1 MACQARPG
9 RGRLSGHP
17 GPRPGARARE
27 ALIAARHGLAS
38 RARRQHSGR
47 ACAGCRRS
55 PSVGHP
61 PGFPGTPEPPLPEPA
76 WRSLPC
82 AIGTLRR
89 CSFRSARPAQPRT
102 FAMPR
107 HRCAILDDY
116 QDITLKVADW
126 SKVSADLD
134 IKVFKEHLGSQDNV
148 IKALQGFD
156 IVCAMRER
164 TGFPRAVIEKL
175 PDLKLLITTG
185 LRNASIDVAAA
196 KERGVVVCGTPSTGS
211 PTSGIAIG
219 LMLELTR
226 RIGYENARMKAGVPW
241 QTTIG
246 LDLEGLTLG
255 VLGLGKLGTRTA
267 KIAQAFGM
275 KVIAWSQNLTPE
287 KGKEAGVG
295 YVSKEELFR
304 QADFI
309 TIHVILSQRTRG
321 LVGAKELGLM
331 KPSAYIINTSR
342 GPIIEE
348 AALLA
353 ALQENRIAG
362 AGLDVFDVEPLP
374 TDHPLRKMDNVVLT
388 PHLGYVALQNYR
400 AYFGG
405 VVDDI
410 RAFLDGK
417 PVRVLE

>member
-1 MACQARPG
+1 
-9 RGRLSGHP
+9 
-17 GPRPGARARE
+17 
-27 ALIAARHGLAS
+27 
-38 RARRQHSGR
+38 
-47 ACAGCRRS
+47 
-55 PSVGHP
+55 
-61 PGFPGTPEPPLPEPA
+61 
-76 WRSLPC
+76 
-82 AIGTLRR
+82 
-89 CSFRSARPAQPRT
+89 
-102 FAMPR
+102 MPR
-107 HRCAILDDY
+107 YRCAILDDY
-116 QDITLKVADW
+116 QNVALSAADW
-126 SKVSADLD
+126 SKVSSDLE
-134 IKVFKEHLGSQDNV
+134 IEVFNAHLGAADKV
-148 IKALQGFD
+148 TAALQGFD

-164 TGFPRAVIEKL
+164 TAFPRGVIEKL
-175 PDLKLLITTG
+175 PQLKLLITTG
-185 LRNASIDVAAA
+185 MRNASIDVAAA
-196 KERGVVVCGTPSTGS
+196 KARGIVVCGTPAVGS

-287 KGKEAGVG
+287 KCQEAGVT
-295 YVSKEELFR
+295 YAAKEDLFR
-304 QADFI
+304 QADFV
-309 TIHVILSQRTRG
+309 TIHLVLSQRTRG
-321 LVGAKELGLM
+321 LVGAKELAVM

-353 ALQENRIAG
+353 ALREKTIAG

-374 TDHPLRKMDNVVLT
+374 VDHPLRKMDNVVLT
-388 PHLGYVALQNYR
+388 PHLGYVAIQNYR
-400 AYFGG
+400 AYFAGI
-405 VVDDI
+405 VDDI

-417 PVRVLE
+417 PVRVID